1 MSDVITV
8 KISKRNQ
15 IAVPSEVRRKLKL
28 KSGDRVVI
36 DIQGGMAV
44 ILAVP
49 TSYTDSLAGLHRE
62 IWQDIDTDAYL
73 QGERESWEKSA
84 FLPAKHV
91 SRNLSRK
98 GAKTQRKMK
107 PG

>member
-15 IAVPSEVRRKLKL
+15 RAVPREVRRRLKL
-28 KSGDRVVI
+28 KSGDRLVI
-36 DIQGGMAV
+36 DIQDGMA
-44 ILAVP
+44 IMLAIP

-62 IWQDIDTDAYL
+62 IWQGINTDAYL

-84 FLPAKHV
+84 AV
-91 SRNLSRK
+91 
-98 GAKTQRKMK
+98 
-107 PG
+107 

>member
-15 IAVPSEVRRKLKL
+15 IAVPKEVRRRLKL
-28 KSGDRVVI
+28 KSGDRLVI
-36 DIQGGMAV
+36 DVQGGLAIM
-44 ILAVP
+44 LAVP

-73 QGERESWEKSA
+73 HGERESWERSA
-84 FLPAKHV
+84 AV
-91 SRNLSRK
+91 
-98 GAKTQRKMK
+98 
-107 PG
+107 

>member
-1 MSDVITV
+1 MITV

-15 IAVPSEVRRKLKL
+15 IAVPREVRRRLKL

-44 ILAVP
+44 MLAVP
-49 TSYTDSLAGLHRE
+49 TNYTESLAGLHKE

-73 QGERESWEKSA
+73 QRERESWEKSA

-98 GAKTQRKMK
+98 GRRRKEK
-107 PG
+107 